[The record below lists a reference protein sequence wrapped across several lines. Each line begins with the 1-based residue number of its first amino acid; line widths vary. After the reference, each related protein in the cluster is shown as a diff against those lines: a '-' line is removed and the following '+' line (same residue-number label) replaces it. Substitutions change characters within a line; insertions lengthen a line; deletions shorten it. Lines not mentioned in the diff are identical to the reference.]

1 MDHVE
6 HGAFQPRVLG
16 RTGLSVGA
24 MGISASYGVPTSGV
38 EEAFEHGVNYL
49 YWGSMRR
56 NAFGQ
61 AIRNLAPQRDR
72 MVLVIQ
78 SYSRFPGLLRRSFE
92 RALRQLK
99 MDHADILLLGMWN
112 HAVPPRMLHA
122 ARDLK
127 RRGLVRF
134 LAASTHNR
142 PFAASLGETPDIDV
156 LHVRYNAVHRGAE
169 QDIFPHLPA
178 TAPQRGC
185 RAGDPAAAGP
195 GIVGFTATSW
205 RQLLGHKKI
214 PPGERVPTATDC
226 YRFVL
231 SNPAVSLC
239 MSGPKTAEHVKDVI
253 AAIKG
258 GPMSEQELAWMRRIG
273 DAIHGR

>member
-1 MDHVE
+1 MGQPQHP
-6 HGAFQPRVLG
+6 AFQPRVLG
-16 RTGLSVGA
+16 RTGLLVGA
-24 MGISASYGVPTSGV
+24 MGISASYGVPTAGV

-56 NAFGQ
+56 DAFGQ
-61 AIRNLAPQRDR
+61 AIRNLGPKRDR
-72 MVLVIQ
+72 MVLVVQ
-78 SYSRFPGLLRRSFE
+78 SYSRFAGLMRTSVE

-112 HAVPPRMLHA
+112 HAVPPRLLEA
-122 ARDLK
+122 AHDLK

-142 PFAASLGETPDIDV
+142 PFAASLGATPDIDV

-178 TAPQRGC
+178 AAPQPG
-185 RAGDPAAAGP
+185 PAAGP
-195 GIVGFTATSW
+195 GIVAFTATSW
-205 RQLLGHKKI
+205 KQLLGHKKI

-226 YRFVL
+226 YRFAL
-231 SNPAVSLC
+231 SNPAVNLC
-239 MSGPKTAEHVKDVI
+239 MSGPKTAEHVKDVV
-253 AAIKG
+253 AAIAG
-258 GPMSEQELAWMRRIG
+258 GPMSDEELAWMRRVG
-273 DAIHGR
+273 DAIYGR